1 MPPGGLAGLRGA
13 VAHRVVL
20 PHQMSAGAF
29 PVGSLPGS
37 AHSFGAGAGLA
48 GGGVG
53 TGLRDSGLPKK
64 DSIAGIPETDHLK
77 VRSRL
82 SSNL

>member
-1 MPPGGLAGLRGA
+1 MASGHAAIQGT
-13 VAHRVVL
+13 VAQRVVL

-37 AHSFGAGAGLA
+37 AHSSSAAGPAVGGAGTA
-48 GGGVG
+48 VK
-53 TGLRDSGLPKK
+53 DSGLPKK
-64 DSIAGIPETDHLK
+64 DSITSIPETDHAK